1 MKISYDY
8 IINISDMEIWLCSPN
23 EERLACILATDRT
36 LDACFNDLSIFKMT
50 VAETEQ
56 SEAYYDMLE
65 TMRLIELTDIGYFQ
79 ITDVQEVDT
88 GNGKSKQITAES
100 YQTVFK
106 RFGIDIENRV
116 YCLYNKTDPTAC
128 LRTNTDESFIPSIIG
143 ELHDQVGVQLN
154 VQLNDIEPTEKYSEW
169 TITFVDSSL
178 QYSTGGTGTCRT
190 MDENVEYAYDLL
202 VNKVEEA
209 FGCVVVFDYQYKT
222 IKFYS
227 IETVATRKNAY
238 LSYENLLTEMN
249 VTEDSSDI
257 VTVMRCSGDGLDIS
271 LVNPTGTGYLV
282 DFSYYMDEV
291 HHKWM
296 SQELIDLL
304 KAWKHEV
311 HEYKVTYRV
320 QVVGYRLSVAAVLK
334 TQAELTTET
343 KILQDLQVARD
354 TYAQAQVANTATSI
368 SGSVITGEDVLVG
381 KKSLSSASDY
391 YNQTFE
397 TTRTVTAYK
406 VRPVWNSSTGAFAF
420 NSTDRFTGTAQEA
433 SDAGYKYFMDGDT
446 RSYCELRYKASVDS
460 ETQTATYPIISF
472 YRFVAYKYVYAFIAL
487 HDKQA
492 AKLKAE
498 VAQSESD
505 ANSHL
510 AQMKEISDALNLPSY
525 FSSHPDEY
533 AELKKYWVEG
543 NYEDPSIAVLDSTP
557 MDEQVNL
564 AIELMETGEQELSK
578 VCQPRFKLSITT
590 ANCFASPELSEIA
603 KTLVL
608 GDILTIEKKAD
619 ELWYYPVLL
628 KIIFNF
634 DDPTQLQLEL
644 ANSLRLDD
652 WGYTM
657 ADLITDA
664 SSTSRSVSANWQEL
678 MAFKNDRDRL
688 YNLVENPLNSALRAA
703 NANMTNQNFAVD
715 TTGILGRV
723 VTGEGDSSET
733 SPEQIRILNNMIL
746 FTRDNWET
754 AAAAFGKIEF
764 DDPTN
769 PGSTITAYGLV
780 ADALIGRIIVG
791 ESMYIANDSNTISLN
806 GSGITIKNSNNNIVF
821 SASTSGDAYIS
832 GRVVATT
839 GKIGGWTIN
848 ETSLSN
854 SGMIPGTTSTYG
866 VFLSAPAPDN
876 ISADDYAISVAYV
889 GTTYFAVTYGGKLI
903 SKNSDIDGK
912 IVARE
917 GSIGGWNITSSNG
930 INKTA
935 GNYTIA
941 VQAGSTTTDPAF
953 YVKYTNGSTAE
964 DMFRVNNDGSMI
976 ANNAVIKGQV
986 TASTLTVSG
995 ALHTSYTT
1003 NSTTGVK
1010 RYTVTAENDLA
1021 VNGTTSTSTLS
1032 AGTIIGTSRFNVNGS
1047 ATTASVVVTAKYDGP
1062 VDGGASI
1069 SFTFANVSSYW
1080 ANSTGATFEFYII
1093 SRRNNQYVD
1102 DKVTINVP
1110 SNPNNFTATY
1120 QFSGILYY
1128 GLSLNPL
1135 TSSST
1140 APSVSSSVT
1149 RTVTQTVASGSS
1161 GTFAAIT
1168 IISGC
1173 SIVPE
1178 MGNVANLG
1186 LSSNKWNDVWCV
1198 NVPTS
1203 SSARMYKTDI
1213 KPFDDRHDA
1222 FFDGLIPCQFK
1233 FKNGESGRDH
1243 YGFVVDE
1250 VRTALDKANISTNE
1264 CAAYVLNNPEEP
1276 DGEGS
1281 LRYGE
1286 FVALNTWEIQRLKAR
1301 IAELEKLIE
1310 LR

>member
-1 MKISYDY
+1 MRISYDY
-8 IINISDMEIWLCSPN
+8 IKNQSDMEIYLCNPS
-23 EERLACILATDRT
+23 EDRIACILATDRT
-36 LDACFNDLSIFKMT
+36 FEACFNDLSIFRMT

-169 TITFVDSSL
+169 TITFVDRSL

-227 IETVATRKNAY
+227 IETVAARKNAY
-238 LSYENLLTEMN
+238 LSYDNLLTEMN

-257 VTVMRCSGDGLDIS
+257 VTVMRCSGDGIDIS
-271 LVNPTGTGYLV
+271 LVNPMGTGYLV

-291 HHKWM
+291 NHRWM

-304 KAWKHEV
+304 KAW
-311 HEYKVTYRV
+311 
-320 QVVGYRLSVAAVLK
+320 
-334 TQAELTTET
+334 QAEVEDQQIDYARKVRRYHAAIGRVLSKQSELATET
-343 KILQDLQVARD
+343 KIIQDLQLARD
-354 TYAQAQVANTATSI
+354 TYAQAQIASTATSI
-368 SGSVITGEDVLVG
+368 SGSVIIGEDVLVG
-381 KKSLSSASDY
+381 KKSLSSASNY
-391 YNQTFE
+391 YSQTFE

-406 VRPVWNSSTGAFAF
+406 VRPVWNLNTGTFAF

-433 SDAGYKYFMDGDT
+433 SDAGYKYFIDGDT
-446 RSYCELRYKASVDS
+446 RSYCELRYKASVNS
-460 ETQTATYPIISF
+460 ETQTATYPVISF
-472 YRFVAYKYVYAFIAL
+472 YRYVAYKYVYAFITL

-498 VAQSESD
+498 IASEQSAAD
-505 ANSHL
+505 GYA
-510 AQMKEISDALNLPSY
+510 ADMKAISDALNLPSY
-525 FSSHPDEY
+525 FSSHPTEY
-533 AELKKYWVEG
+533 AELKKYWIEG
-543 NYEDPSIAVLDSTP
+543 NYEDPSIAVLDSTTLA
-557 MDEQVNL
+557 EQMEL
-564 AIELMETGEQELSK
+564 AQDLMAVGKKELSK
-578 VCQPRFKLSITT
+578 VCQPRFKLTITA
-590 ANCFASPELSEIA
+590 ANCFASPELSDIA
-603 KTLVL
+603 DTLVL
-608 GDILTIEKKAD
+608 GDILTVEK
-619 ELWYYPVLL
+619 EEGNIWYYPVLL

-664 SSTSRSVSANWQEL
+664 SATSRSVSANWQEL
-678 MAFKNDRDRL
+678 MAFTNDRNRL

-821 SASTSGDAYIS
+821 NASTSGDAYIS
-832 GRVVATT
+832 GRVVANS
-839 GKIGGWTIN
+839 GKIGGWTVN

-854 SGMIPGTTSTYG
+854 SGLIPGTTSTYG

-876 ISADDYAISVAYV
+876 ISANDYALSVAFL
-889 GTTYFAVTYGGKLI
+889 GNTQFAVTYGGQLI
-903 SKNSDIDGK
+903 GRNSDIAGK
-912 IVARE
+912 IVARD

-935 GNYTIA
+935 GSYTVA
-941 VQAGSTTTDPAF
+941 VQAGTTAANPAF
-953 YVKYTNGSTAE
+953 YVKYNPTNE
-964 DMFRVNNDGSMI
+964 DMFRVNNNGSMV
-976 ANNAVIKGQV
+976 ANDAIVKGQIV
-986 TASTLTVSG
+986 ATSFSVPG
-995 ALHTSYTT
+995 AMFTSYTT
-1003 NSTTGVK
+1003 NSSTGVK
-1010 RYTVTAENDLA
+1010 TYTINVENNLA
-1021 VNGTTSTSTLS
+1021 VNGVTSTPTLVVGSIMGTRTFYESSTS
-1032 AGTIIGTSRFNVNGS
+1032 GTGS
-1047 ATTASVVVTAKYDGP
+1047 VTVTATYDGN
-1062 VDGGASI
+1062 VDDGVSI
-1069 SFTFANVSSYW
+1069 KFAFTNMNSYW
-1080 ANSTGATFEFYII
+1080 ANTSGGTFDFYII
-1093 SRRNNQYVD
+1093 SRRNTRYVD
-1102 DKVTINVP
+1102 DKVTISVP
-1110 SNPNNFTATY
+1110 ASPSDYTATY
-1120 QFSGILYY
+1120 RFSGVVYI
-1128 GLSLNPL
+1128 GLSSTPL
-1135 TSSST
+1135 TNSET
-1140 APSVSSSVT
+1140 TPSVSSSVSKLI
-1149 RTVTQTVASGSS
+1149 TQPGRAGSGGTYPSVAISS
-1161 GTFAAIT
+1161 GY
-1168 IISGC
+1168 

-1178 MGNVANLG
+1178 MGDVASLGIPSVRWRNIYLYNNPNV
-1186 LSSNKWNDVWCV
+1186 
-1198 NVPTS
+1198 
-1203 SSARMYKTDI
+1203 SSARMYKSDI
-1213 KPFDDRHDA
+1213 GSFDERHDV
-1222 FFDGLIPCQFK
+1222 FFDGLIPRHFK
-1233 FKNGESGRDH
+1233 LKKGDSGRDH
-1243 YGFVVDE
+1243 YGFIVDE
-1250 VRTALDKANISTNE
+1250 VRTALDKANISTDE

-1286 FVALNTWEIQRLKAR
+1286 FVALNTWEIQKLKAR
-1301 IAELEKLIE
+1301 IAELEKQIG